1 LICLVV
7 LTVHDQEQAMK
18 PSTKSHPP
26 IERIHDV
33 PRILHAMK
41 QGVRKAL
48 ARHREQGNPIAVWRD
63 GRVVWIPAEEIPVE
77 LTEPLPEFE
86 PAD

>member
-1 LICLVV
+1 
-7 LTVHDQEQAMK
+7 MK
-18 PSTKSHPP
+18 TSPQIHPS
-26 IERIHDV
+26 IERIDDV

-48 ARHREQGNPIAVWRD
+48 ARHRASGNPIAIWRD

-77 LTEPLPEFE
+77 LTQPLPELK
-86 PAD
+86 